1 MIHLPELIS
10 DLGMILITAAA
21 VTLIFRKIKQPV
33 VLGYL
38 IAGFLVGPYLPLL
51 PTVKDRA
58 SITVW
63 AEIGVIVLLF
73 GLGLEFSFKKLASVG
88 RSASIIAIFEVL
100 FMLAVGF
107 AAGQIMGWNS
117 MDSIFLGAILS
128 MSSTTIIVRAF
139 DELGTK
145 SRKFAG
151 TVFGVLIVEDIIAI
165 LLLVLLSTIAISQ
178 TLSGT
183 ELLVSGLR
191 LGFFLILWFAVG
203 IYLLPPLMKRIGL
216 LLNDE
221 TTLVV
226 SLGLCLM
233 MVMIATQVGFS
244 PALGAFV
251 MGSLLAETRE
261 GKRIEHL
268 IVPVKDLFAAIFF
281 VSVGMMIDPKIL
293 VEYGPQVAIVTVLTV
308 IGKFIGSA
316 GGALLAGE
324 TPKHSTQV
332 GMSLAQIGEFSFII
346 ATLGVTLKVSSDFL
360 YPIAVASSAITTFT
374 TPYLI
379 RASDPFYT
387 WLEKRLPQAVLQRLQ
402 RYSAAVASEGSQ
414 GGLLKLIWD
423 AYGWR
428 MVLNTVLAMAVFL
441 GGHALLAKWNQ
452 PFALV
457 ISAILALPFLW
468 ALMISSKAHNER
480 LARLSF
486 GINLVRIIYGVLLLG
501 WLVHNHVPLDSWLG
515 LSTMAGV
522 LFLVFLGRTSKP
534 IYQRL
539 EKRFIESLE
548 SNHELKPADV
558 PVLAPWDTT
567 LAAFLLHPNSSLVG
581 KTLQESKLKERFG
594 ITVALIERGSVR
606 HLAPDRDWI
615 LMPVDRLFMIGS
627 DDQLAK
633 AGIEI
638 EKAAQG
644 TDLSGEPTPFGLQSL
659 RLPPESPFVGKPIR
673 DSGFR
678 EAIAGLIVG
687 IERDG
692 KRIVSPDS
700 SLILS
705 ASDLLWVVGDLDQ
718 IKSAKAIEA

>member
-10 DLGMILITAAA
+10 DLGVILMTAAA

-38 IAGFLVGPYLPLL
+38 IAGFLVGPYVPLL
-51 PTVKDRA
+51 PTVQDRA

-88 RSASIIAIFEVL
+88 KSASVIAIFEVI
-100 FMLAVGF
+100 FMLGVGYL
-107 AAGQIMGWNS
+107 AGQLMDWNA
-117 MDSIFLGAILS
+117 MDSLFLGAILS

-139 DELGTK
+139 DELGIKT
-145 SRKFAG
+145 RKFAG
-151 TVFGVLIVEDIIAI
+151 IVFGVLIVEDVIAI

-178 TLSGT
+178 TLSGS
-183 ELLVSGLR
+183 ELVVSTLR
-191 LGFFLILWFAVG
+191 LGFFLVLWFAIG
-203 IYLLPPLMKRIGL
+203 IYALPPLMKRLGL

-221 TTLVV
+221 TALVV

-233 MVMIATQVGFS
+233 MVIVATKVGFS

-268 IVPVKDLFAAIFF
+268 ILPVKDLFAAVFF

-293 VEYGPQVAIVTVLTV
+293 VEYGPQVAIVTFLTIV
-308 IGKFIGSA
+308 GKFIGSA
-316 GGALLAGE
+316 AGALLAGE
-324 TPKHSTQV
+324 SPKHSTQV

-346 ATLGVTLKVSSDFL
+346 ATLGVSLKVSSPFL

-379 RASDPFYT
+379 RASDPFYA
-387 WLEKRLPQAVLQRLQ
+387 WLEKKLPLPILERME
-402 RYSAAVASEGSQ
+402 RYRAAVASEETQ
-414 GGLLKLIWD
+414 RGLVKLLWD
-423 AYGWR
+423 GYGWR
-428 MVLNTVLAMAVFL
+428 LLLNTVLALAVFWA
-441 GGHALLAKWNQ
+441 GHEFLSSWNDV
-452 PFALV
+452 FALILSAV
-457 ISAILALPFLW
+457 ISLPFLW
-468 ALMISSKAHNER
+468 AMMMGSPTPNER
-480 LARLSF
+480 LQRLSL
-486 GINLVRIIYGVLLLG
+486 GINIARVLYGMILLA
-501 WLVHNHVPLDSWLG
+501 WMIHRHVPIDSVLG
-515 LSTMAGV
+515 LSTFAGV

-539 EKRFIESLE
+539 ERGFIESLE
-548 SNHELKPADV
+548 SNHELQPTQV

-627 DDQLAK
+627 DDQLTK
-633 AGIEI
+633 AGMEI
-638 EKAAQG
+638 ERAARG
-644 TDLSGEPTPFGLQSL
+644 TDTTGEPTPFGLQSL
-659 RLPPESPFVGKPIR
+659 RLNDKSRFVGKTIR
-673 DSGFR
+673 ESGFR

-687 IERDG
+687 IERG
-692 KRIVSPDS
+692 GRRIVSPDS
-700 SLILS
+700 SLVLS
-705 ASDLLWVVGDLDQ
+705 SDDVLWVVGDLDQ
-718 IKSAKAIEA
+718 IREAKEL